1 MARKSTTSTRKSTT
15 KIKVAN
21 PSSDGLAVSDLRI
34 RLEFL
39 ERDNEKLIKQI
50 EKKRTEL
57 NNLLDRIREIG
68 VEVAQRTAP
77 IMQQLLD
84 LDTKIHTIFAE
95 IFKGR
100 KLGKQSR
107 KSIEKI
113 YYTLQISGL
122 ISPTGHLYQD
132 ADESDQSEDDENW
145 DWDQQEFDDFFGSGS
160 RSPFNSE
167 PEPPTIDRDEQKK
180 IRQLFL
186 RLADVFH
193 PDKVQQDADRN
204 YYTEVMKEINQ
215 AYQAGD
221 LAKLLAIEKQH
232 QMGEIID
239 RDNEDDLTRR
249 CARIEQE
256 NEFLNS
262 QFANLKQELR
272 DVKNTEQGS
281 VVAEYKKLTKNGLD
295 PIGEMV
301 AETESQIET
310 IAEIHQFV
318 ADFRDKKITIKDF
331 MQGPAIFQ
339 QIHQVSPEEILRELF
354 SQF

>member
-1 MARKSTTSTRKSTT
+1 MARKSTASRTRQPT
-15 KIKVAN
+15 KIVNVSVA
-21 PSSDGLAVSDLRI
+21 SVDGLAVSDLRI

-39 ERDNEKLIKQI
+39 ERDNEKLIQQI

-77 IMQQLLD
+77 IMQQLLA
-84 LDTKIHTIFAE
+84 LDTKIHTTFAE

-122 ISPTGHLYQD
+122 ISPSGHLYQD
-132 ADESDQSEDDENW
+132 ADESAKSDDDQ
-145 DWDQQEFDDFFGSGS
+145 DWDKQDFDDFFGSGS
-160 RSPFNSE
+160 RSPFDSA
-167 PEPPTIDRDEQKK
+167 PEPPKIDRDELKK

-193 PDKVQQDADRN
+193 PDKVQNDADRD

-232 QMGEIID
+232 QMGELID
-239 RDNEDDLTRR
+239 RNNEDDLTRR

-272 DVKNTEQGS
+272 EVKNTHEGS
-281 VVAEYKKLTKNGLD
+281 AVAEYKKLTKAGLD
-295 PIGEMV
+295 PISEMV
-301 AETESQIET
+301 AETEAQIQT

-331 MQGPAIFQ
+331 MKGPAIFQ
-339 QIHQVSPEEILRELF
+339 RMQSVSPEEILRELF

>member
-1 MARKSTTSTRKSTT
+1 MARKSTASRTRKPAST
-15 KIKVAN
+15 VSVPAD
-21 PSSDGLAVSDLRI
+21 SSDGLAISDLRI

-39 ERDNEKLIKQI
+39 ERDNEKLLKQI

-57 NNLLDRIREIG
+57 SNLVDKIREIG
-68 VEVAQRTAP
+68 VEVAQRSAP
-77 IMQQLLD
+77 IMQQLFD
-84 LDTKIHTIFAE
+84 LDSKIHAVFKE
-95 IFKGR
+95 IFNGR

-122 ISPTGHLYQD
+122 ISPSEYLSQD
-132 ADESDQSEDDENW
+132 DGDLDRDPDDDDWSEE
-145 DWDQQEFDDFFGSGS
+145 DFFGRGS
-160 RSPFNSE
+160 RSSPFDLE
-167 PEPPTIDRDEQKK
+167 PESPKLDRDELKK
-180 IRQLFL
+180 IRQIFL

-193 PDKVQQDADRN
+193 PDKVLNDENRE

-221 LAKLLAIEKQH
+221 LARLLAIEKQH
-232 QMGEIID
+232 QMGETID

-272 DVKNTEQGS
+272 EVKSTQQGS
-281 VVAEYKKLTKNGLD
+281 AVAEFKKLTKAGLD
-295 PIGEMV
+295 PIDEMM
-301 AETESQIET
+301 AETEAQVQAV
-310 IAEIHQFV
+310 AEIHQFV
-318 ADFRDKKITIKDF
+318 TDFRDKKITIKDF
-331 MQGPAIFQ
+331 MKGPSIFQ
-339 QIHQVSPEEILRELF
+339 QMHQVSPEEILRELF